1 MESEVLIMTQQNEE
15 HFEVI
20 EKNKVERYE
29 RQKLTYLE
37 DRMKDMEKAIE
48 SHAKILARFQ
58 MTEGDNSLTINIF
71 AKVQRATSNLLQ
83 VGCRNPQVYCVLD
96 MHSLP
101 WTKLLI
107 GIICLS
113 ISVVKVVLING

>member
-1 MESEVLIMTQQNEE
+1 MTQQNEE

-37 DRMKDMEKAIE
+37 DRVKVLEKAIE

-58 MTEGDNSLTINIF
+58 MTEGEQS
-71 AKVQRATSNLLQ
+71 
-83 VGCRNPQVYCVLD
+83 
-96 MHSLP
+96 
-101 WTKLLI
+101 
-107 GIICLS
+107 
-113 ISVVKVVLING
+113 